1 MRVKLGT
8 VAVMNVVLTLE
19 AERLVNEKL
28 SSGEY
33 RTPAEVVEDALQL
46 LKISDD
52 QDYREAVEGIRRG
65 LAEAEQGLARPAED
79 FFDQMRRKHDI
90 PR

>member
-1 MRVKLGT
+1 
-8 VAVMNVVLTLE
+8 MNIALTPK
-19 AERLVNEKL
+19 AESVVNEKL

-33 RTPAEVVEDALQL
+33 QTPAEVVEDALRL

-65 LAEAEQGLARPAED
+65 LQEAEQGLARPVEE
-79 FFDQMRRKHDI
+79 FFGRIRRQQGL
-90 PR
+90 RR